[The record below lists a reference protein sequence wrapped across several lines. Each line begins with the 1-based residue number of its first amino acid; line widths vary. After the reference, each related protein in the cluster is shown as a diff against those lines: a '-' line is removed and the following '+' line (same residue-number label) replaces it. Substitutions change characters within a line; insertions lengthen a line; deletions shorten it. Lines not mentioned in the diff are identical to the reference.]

1 MSWCQLSFKVL
12 TWSITVCRYITQLP
26 WLHGA
31 SCRKTCIS
39 LEPKNN
45 SNNNDKNKKQ
55 QKNINIYH
63 QERLGTVQSCA
74 LKVLDGPWCLTFA
87 LWWLGNLSIFMKI
100 ICQTPC
106 ILQFVSN
113 RIPLLF
119 CKAQPWTVLTNITKF
134 QKQAQGHIVFIALF
148 DGLVARESF
157 AYFQTLL
164 GRKSTEE
171 NYWCQQLSKC
181 EWQ

>member
-1 MSWCQLSFKVL
+1 MVL
-12 TWSITVCRYITQLP
+12 LAGRHAYPLYPTITATTTI
-26 WLHGA
+26 
-31 SCRKTCIS
+31 KT
-39 LEPKNN
+39 KQ
-45 SNNNDKNKKQ
+45 Q

-74 LKVLDGPWCLTFA
+74 LKVLEHPWCLTFA

-100 ICQTPC
+100 ICQTPW
-106 ILQFVSN
+106 ISQFESN

-134 QKQAQGHIVFIALF
+134 QKQAQGHIVFTARF

>member
-1 MSWCQLSFKVL
+1 ML

-45 SNNNDKNKKQ
+45 SNNNDKNKQQ
-55 QKNINIYH
+55 QKSINIYH

-74 LKVLDGPWCLTFA
+74 LKVLEHSWCLTFA
-87 LWWLGNLSIFMKI
+87 LWWLRNLSIFMKI
-100 ICQTPC
+100 ICQTPW
-106 ILQFVSN
+106 ISQFESN

-119 CKAQPWTVLTNITKF
+119 CKAQPWIAITNITKL
-134 QKQAQGHIVFIALF
+134 QKQVQEHTVFRALF
-148 DGLVARESF
+148 DRLIARENF
-157 AYFQTLL
+157 ALYMYFQTLL
-164 GRKSTEE
+164 GRKSTEA
-171 NYWCQQLSKC
+171 NYLCQQLSKC
-181 EWQ
+181 KWK

>member
-1 MSWCQLSFKVL
+1 MVL
-12 TWSITVCRYITQLP
+12 LAGRHAYPLYPTITATTTI
-26 WLHGA
+26 
-31 SCRKTCIS
+31 KT
-39 LEPKNN
+39 KQ
-45 SNNNDKNKKQ
+45 Q

-74 LKVLDGPWCLTFA
+74 LKVLEHPWCHTFA

-100 ICQTPC
+100 ICQTPW
-106 ILQFVSN
+106 ISQFESN

-134 QKQAQGHIVFIALF
+134 QKQAQGHIVFIARF

>member
-1 MSWCQLSFKVL
+1 ML

-45 SNNNDKNKKQ
+45 SNNNDKNKQQ
-55 QKNINIYH
+55 QKSINIYH

-74 LKVLDGPWCLTFA
+74 LKVLEHPWCLTFA
-87 LWWLGNLSIFMKI
+87 LWWLRNLSIFMKI
-100 ICQTPC
+100 ICQTPW
-106 ILQFVSN
+106 ISQFESN

-119 CKAQPWTVLTNITKF
+119 CKAQPWIAITNITKL
-134 QKQAQGHIVFIALF
+134 QKQVQGHTVLRALF
-148 DGLVARESF
+148 DRLIARENF
-157 AYFQTLL
+157 AYMYFQTLL
-164 GRKSTEE
+164 GRKSTEA
-171 NYWCQQLSKC
+171 NYLCQQLSKC
-181 EWQ
+181 KWK

>member
-1 MSWCQLSFKVL
+1 ML

-45 SNNNDKNKKQ
+45 SNNNDKNKQQ
-55 QKNINIYH
+55 QKSINIYH

-74 LKVLDGPWCLTFA
+74 LKVLEHSWCLTFA
-87 LWWLGNLSIFMKI
+87 LWWLRNLSIFMKI
-100 ICQTPC
+100 ICQTPW
-106 ILQFVSN
+106 ISQFESN

-119 CKAQPWTVLTNITKF
+119 CKAQPWIAITNSTKL
-134 QKQAQGHIVFIALF
+134 QKQVQGHTVFRALF
-148 DGLVARESF
+148 DRLIARENF
-157 AYFQTLL
+157 AYMYFQTLL
-164 GRKSTEE
+164 GRKSTEA
-171 NYWCQQLSKC
+171 NYLCQQLSKC
-181 EWQ
+181 KWK